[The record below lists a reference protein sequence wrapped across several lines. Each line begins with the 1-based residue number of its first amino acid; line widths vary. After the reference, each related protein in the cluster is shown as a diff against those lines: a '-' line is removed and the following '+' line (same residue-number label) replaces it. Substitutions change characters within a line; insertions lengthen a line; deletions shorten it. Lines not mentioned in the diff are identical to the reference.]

1 MMPARYHV
9 DPRVGIASPGSVT
22 RTPDAPVIVP
32 LEAAL
37 QAVEGAVADVGTR
50 PPAPRVLVARHAD
63 FWRFERGL
71 DAVVSPFELV
81 FPVGALTAPGR
92 GLASILLAALRRC
105 PEMAAAAERMAR
117 RTAPGAVVGGLA
129 RALQVTLAPE
139 MLSAEGA
146 RREELARRFIAHVG
160 AVVGVGEGS
169 VEPAERSAQ
178 ALARLDARARR
189 AQEREIERQRALTS
203 AAREAQRQIA
213 SGVDLGPPA

>member
-1 MMPARYHV
+1 
-9 DPRVGIASPGSVT
+9 
-22 RTPDAPVIVP
+22 
-32 LEAAL
+32 
-37 QAVEGAVADVGTR
+37 
-50 PPAPRVLVARHAD
+50 
-63 FWRFERGL
+63 
-71 DAVVSPFELV
+71 
-81 FPVGALTAPGR
+81 
-92 GLASILLAALRRC
+92 
-105 PEMAAAAERMAR
+105 
-117 RTAPGAVVGGLA
+117 
-129 RALQVTLAPE
+129 VTLAPE